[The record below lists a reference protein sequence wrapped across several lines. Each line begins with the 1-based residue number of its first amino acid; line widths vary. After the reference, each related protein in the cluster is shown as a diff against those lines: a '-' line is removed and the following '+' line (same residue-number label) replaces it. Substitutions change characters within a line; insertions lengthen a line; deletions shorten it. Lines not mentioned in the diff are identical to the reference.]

1 MAKRL
6 IPVVL
11 LAALAALAVW
21 WSSSLF
27 DSKPAGAP
35 TGILASLAD
44 PPISGSV
51 ADFTVAAPARP
62 APAVS
67 FSDEAGRA
75 LDLNDFAGK
84 LILLN
89 LWATWC
95 GPCLEELPS
104 LDRLQASLGDDRFQV
119 LAVSVDR
126 KGLAAVKP
134 FFDKL
139 AIRHL
144 GLYLDGTGTSL
155 AGFEVQ
161 GLPTTILI
169 GPDGTILGMIRKPA
183 AWDSPE
189 ALALI
194 GFYRERLFGAP

>member
-6 IPVVL
+6 IPTVL

-21 WSSSLF
+21 RTSGLF
-27 DSKPAGAP
+27 DSKPGGAP
-35 TGILASLAD
+35 TKILAGLAD

-51 ADFTVAAPARP
+51 ADFTVTAPVRP
-62 APAVS
+62 APAVT

-75 LDLNDFAGK
+75 LGLNDFAGK
-84 LILLN
+84 LILFN

-104 LDRLQASLGDDRFQV
+104 LDRLQSLRGDDRFLV

-126 KGLAAVKP
+126 KDLASVRP
-134 FFDKL
+134 FYDKL
-139 AIRHL
+139 AIQHL
-144 GLYLDGTGTSL
+144 GLYRDSAGNTL
-155 AGFEVQ
+155 AGFGVQ

-169 GPDGTILGMIRKPA
+169 GPDGEVLGMIRKPA

-194 GFYRERLFGAP
+194 DFYRERLFGAP